1 MIKNGKIVCCSQCE
15 QEVYKPLNIILRSKN
30 HFCSPTCAN
39 DFQKRNKVSFECKT
53 CQKEFHKSKSELTK
67 AESRN
72 HKIQY
77 CSIDCRNK
85 DTARM
90 TQKAQSMNEI
100 QFNKKG
106 LNKLEIAGREWL
118 QALGFIHNVDFFE
131 QILLFDKFTVDVYFP
146 KYLFVVQFDGFYWHS
161 KPKRV
166 KLDSSQDA
174 YLNKAGLRVF
184 RITDIQMKSKD
195 YSLFQSKMN
204 EFLTAFNPDL
214 NRTQIVWN
222 SQIKN

>member
-1 MIKNGKIVCCSQCE
+1 MIKNGKIVCCSQCKK
-15 QEVYKPLNIILRSKN
+15 EVYKPLGALLRSKN
-30 HFCSPTCAN
+30 HFCNTTCAN
-39 DFQKRNKVSFECKT
+39 KFQKQIKIKFECKV
-53 CQKEFHKSKSELTK
+53 CNSEFEKYSSDLTK
-67 AESRN
+67 AERRN

-77 CSIDCRNK
+77 CSIECRNNDK
-85 DTARM
+85 ARM
-90 TQKAQSMNEI
+90 TEKAQSMNEI

-131 QILLFDKFTVDVYFP
+131 QVLLFDKFTVDVYFP

-184 RITDIQMKSKD
+184 RITDIEMKSKD
-195 YSLFQSKMN
+195 YSLFKSKMN
-204 EFLTAFNPDL
+204 EFLTSFNPNL
-214 NRTQIVWN
+214 NGTQITW
-222 SQIKN
+222 KNY